1 MAVVFRTLL
10 RWAVSHVCTGH
21 SRSLGDIYPLKR
33 ICTPQEIERL
43 KNLNRKFIYASSRP
57 VLHLS

>member
-33 ICTPQEIERL
+33 ICTPQEITRL
-43 KNLNRKFIYASSRP
+43 KVLNS
-57 VLHLS
+57 V